1 MQLLQRGNYRHYLCL
16 DSASQWLMLPE
27 NSGECKVNITWSSTA
42 CLWLL
47 AYIVKILCANSGVYT
62 TKSWNLKSS
71 LLKISNPF
79 HTWRL
84 LQRTTYLP
92 SPCPSCVLCLK
103 SENSSNHVIMIF
115 FLWGNEHQLTGGWK
129 AYEAR
134 FRVFFEESVRKISE
148 RRRKLVS
155 GYSVELCSI
164 HTLTLQ
170 IHLYSNDCESQV
182 DHTQEAVCSHN

>member
-47 AYIVKILCANSGVYT
+47 AYIVKIICANSGVYT

-115 FLWGNEHQLTGGWK
+115 FLCRLRQWASANRWLKSIWSKVQ
-129 AYEAR
+129 
-134 FRVFFEESVRKISE
+134 VFFEESVRKISE

-182 DHTQEAVCSHN
+182 AHTQ